1 MISTFDKSKS
11 GAILGVIGCGNLMY
25 TAAVATVNGDN
36 FQKKSNTDS
45 LYNFESAG
53 RTLCGVTVYTFSTP
67 AGSFF
72 VPTVESWGKSQDL
85 IHRRLELCNTVLHTA
100 TDNRSSLLVQ
110 SSRHSHIQFKRQSAA
125 IRLVQSLWQQKSLP
139 KKSSCSI
146 TSILCRFRR
155 VSAWKSAVFSLWN
168 TSTANKL
175 KPSYL

>member
-1 MISTFDKSKS
+1 MTEFEIIEEVNKKMISTFDKSKS

-53 RTLCGVTVYTFSTP
+53 RTLCGVTVDTFSTP

-85 IHRRLELCNTVLHTA
+85 INRRLELCNTVLHTA

-110 SSRHSHIQFKRQSAA
+110 SSSCGSGSRS
-125 IRLVQSLWQQKSLP
+125 VSLL
-139 KKSSCSI
+139 
-146 TSILCRFRR
+146 RFPCDTFRTHAGGVIPPR
-155 VSAWKSAVFSLWN
+155 G
-168 TSTANKL
+168 TANKGVSCG
-175 KPSYL
+175 PYR